1 MGQMA
6 NIVAYDGAA
15 TPVLHTFYPIGVEKT
30 KDEVVATWREELPN
44 VPMYAQGKVT
54 MKLKRLSTGVY
65 RVAQRVEIHVME
77 SVGAQNASGY
87 TAPPKVAHV
96 TSVETVGYYHERA
109 TIEQRRL
116 VRQLAINIDGSVTTS
131 VAPVTTGPVPE
142 LFDLLR
148 TPT

>member
-30 KDEVVATWREELPN
+30 KDEVVAVWREEIAN

-87 TAPPKVAHV
+87 TAPPKVAH
-96 TSVETVGYYHERA
+96 TATVETVGYYHERA

-116 VRQLAINIDGSVTTS
+116 VRQLAINIDGSVATS